1 MFVPPAL
8 AHESPWTPMTITSFL
23 GSALTFQVRELVV
36 RIIAVLLR
44 DHLPNDSPPLSP
56 HALMANDNRGDQEDH
71 DDNSSASKRV
81 PSFCSC
87 LLYKLAL
94 QKKNAIICRAKN
106 DPPVTKIRLWASFGY
121 VD

>member
-8 AHESPWTPMTITSFL
+8 AHEAPWTPMTITSFL
-23 GSALTFQVRELVV
+23 GTALTFQVRELVV

-44 DHLPNDSPPLSP
+44 DHHPNDSPPLSP

-87 LLYKLAL
+87 LLQACLAKKKMPSFVA
-94 QKKNAIICRAKN
+94 QKMTPQSRK
-106 DPPVTKIRLWASFGY
+106 SGY
-121 VD
+121 GLLSGM

>member
-44 DHLPNDSPPLSP
+44 DHLPDDSPPLSP

-87 LLYKLAL
+87 LLQACLAKKKMPSFVA
-94 QKKNAIICRAKN
+94 QKMTPQSRK
-106 DPPVTKIRLWASFGY
+106 SGY
-121 VD
+121 GLLSGM